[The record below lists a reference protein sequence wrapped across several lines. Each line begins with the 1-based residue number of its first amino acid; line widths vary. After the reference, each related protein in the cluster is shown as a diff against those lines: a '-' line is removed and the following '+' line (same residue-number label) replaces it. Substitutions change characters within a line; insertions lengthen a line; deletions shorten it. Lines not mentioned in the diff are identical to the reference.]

1 MRFFPCSL
9 DRWHWNPIQ
18 VGIYVVVQIYPWFK
32 FYFLLVLVMEM
43 YDNEFETKQNKN
55 LNSWIKLNHN
65 IVKVLQS
72 GESSLALR
80 NALNQCILIKSLNV

>member
-1 MRFFPCSL
+1 
-9 DRWHWNPIQ
+9 
-18 VGIYVVVQIYPWFK
+18 
-32 FYFLLVLVMEM
+32 MEM